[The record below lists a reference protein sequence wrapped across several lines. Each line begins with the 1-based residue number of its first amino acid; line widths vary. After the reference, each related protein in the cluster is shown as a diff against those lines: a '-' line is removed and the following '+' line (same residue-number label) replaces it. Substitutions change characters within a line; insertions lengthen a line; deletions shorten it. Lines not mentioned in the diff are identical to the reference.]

1 MATMLLWSIA
11 ASVATA
17 VADWAGWHFVWRHE
31 FEAGEAVKKKRNAV
45 SMFISYFLPFMPTLA
60 IIFGPAKLGWY
71 DIGFAT
77 ASAKVLFVLMGIL
90 TGGVAASAWAQKRKH
105 DEGKDARALIDQED
119 IVPEDAMQHLGWTTA
134 MIATCSIFWFALLSV

>member
-1 MATMLLWSIA
+1 MLFWSIA

-31 FEAGEAVKKKRNAV
+31 FDSGEAVKKKRNAV
-45 SMFISYFLPFMPTLA
+45 SIFISYFLTFMPTLA
-60 IIFGPAKLGWY
+60 IILGPAKLGWY

-77 ASAKVLFVLMGIL
+77 VSAKVLFVLMGIL

-105 DEGKDARALIDQED
+105 DEGIESRALIDQKD
-119 IVPEDAMQHLGWTTA
+119 VVPEDAMQHIGWTTA
-134 MIATCSIFWFALLSV
+134 MLAICSIFWFALLNI